1 MKDSDTHPKPV
12 LAVHKYVKPPAPRH
26 EPETQEAM
34 DAYDKAH
41 AISREALMLELRLA
55 SGKIVSFPYMSLREA
70 MYSPEGIIEMKFD
83 AKRVTAE
90 GRNLHRL
97 HESIIQHRQRFIQ
110 EGTDIERG
118 LKDADAVHVERI
130 VITDANEE

>member
-26 EPETQEAM
+26 EPETQEAL

-41 AISREALMLELRLA
+41 AISREVLMLELRLA
-55 SGKIVSFPYMSLREA
+55 SGKIVSFPYAALREA
-70 MYSPEGIIEMKFD
+70 VYSPEGIIEMRFD
-83 AKRVTAE
+83 AKQVTAE

-118 LKDADAVHVERI
+118 LKDADAEHIDRI
-130 VITDANEE
+130 VITEAGEE